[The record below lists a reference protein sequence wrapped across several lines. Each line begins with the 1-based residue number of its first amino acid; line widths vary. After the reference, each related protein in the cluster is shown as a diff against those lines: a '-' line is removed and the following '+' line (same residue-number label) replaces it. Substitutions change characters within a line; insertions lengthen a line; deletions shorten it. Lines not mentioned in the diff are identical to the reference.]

1 MSDCDTEIPMQN
13 LEKALRVYQAVLNNY
28 SQYSE
33 QFFEAATK
41 ILNRNYKAPPALP
54 FDVDDDGELPF

>member
-1 MSDCDTEIPMQN
+1 MQN
-13 LEKALRVYQAVLNNY
+13 LEKALRIYQAVLSNY

-54 FDVDDDGELPF
+54 FAVDDDGEFPF